1 MNIGKNGVEEIKFQG
16 GREKL
21 DENSVP
27 AITRK
32 SPTRIFHKDEL
43 DTNHVRPTTPFTQ
56 SSCPRLG
63 NID

>member
-16 GREKL
+16 GREIL

-27 AITRK
+27 ATTRK

-43 DTNHVRPTTPFTQ
+43 DTNHVRLNHAVHSIELSKT
-56 SSCPRLG
+56 RKY
-63 NID
+63 